1 MGIGS
6 KVKAQ
11 PAGTPAGTVIPGA
24 VVEEEPEI
32 RNTATAP
39 GFDKIEANMQK
50 ATALS
55 QDGKKYVADLTALL
69 AQKSDGT
76 ITVES
81 LGHRI
86 ETLVALDHVT
96 KQAFMVIFNESFVTS
111 QPYVPAGD
119 YIIDLAKCLQDV
131 HPDYALLEYVNICDY
146 DYGLVENMASFI
158 VNAFKATTP
167 ENRLDRTSFHS
178 IQVVAQAD
186 LQQALTFISRNSP
199 HKYRQRADWGVTVS
213 RKVMPLH
220 QQMFNN
226 RDQNL
231 LPMMAITGYTKIMR
245 IRNPQPIGA
254 VYNPIRFV
262 PVVVITEVMATVPS
276 FDMLSL
282 ALPIV
287 AGTVIQS
294 RKWLAPYCTGTQKGP
309 NLGRLKIVTDA
320 NGQQSLGWFENCDR
334 IPEVIQDVPW
344 LAIDFAEGR
353 ATIPGLANY
362 VTNDPT
368 NPAMD
373 HVNAQLKRFFGE
385 TDANGNPIVYMPASV
400 SPVLTSFVNYEGTYT
415 RDGVLTD
422 TRTADYINT
431 ITEIQ
436 DFGRC
441 ERMLDQSSVQPAQHL
456 QDVAAIYGEDT
467 VKSLYRVT
475 TVVFNGQYINTLANL
490 VSGILQYQADLAVN
504 QNIDFGQF
512 LGQYNTPIGGA
523 NSIYGGVYGGQVGTM
538 GYYNRGGMGW

>member
-1 MGIGS
+1 MGINS
-6 KVKAQ
+6 STKVKS
-11 PAGTPAGTVIPGA
+11 PASAASTIVPGTA
-24 VVEEEPEI
+24 VEEQPE
-32 RNTATAP
+32 AQAPVSAP
-39 GFDKIEANMQK
+39 GFDRIEANMQK

-55 QDGKKYVADLTALL
+55 QEGKKYVAELTALL
-69 AQKSDGT
+69 SQKSDGA

-86 ETLVALDHVT
+86 ETIVALDHVT
-96 KQAFMVIFNESFVTS
+96 KQAFMVLFNESFVSS
-111 QPYVPAGD
+111 QAYVPAGD

-167 ENRLDRTSFHS
+167 ENRLDRTSFRS

-199 HKYRQRADWGVTVS
+199 HKYRQRADWGVVVS
-213 RKVMPLH
+213 RQVQPQHSL
-220 QQMFNN
+220 MFNN

-231 LPMMAITGYTKIMR
+231 LPMMAVTGYTKIMR

-254 VYNPIRFV
+254 VYNPIRYV

-309 NLGRLKIVTDA
+309 NLGRLKIVTDQ
-320 NGQQSLGWFENCDR
+320 NGQQSLDWFENCDR

-373 HVNAQLKRFFGE
+373 HVNTQLKRFFGE
-385 TDANGNPIVYMPASV
+385 VDQNGTPIVYMPASV
-400 SPVLTSFVNYEGTYT
+400 SPILTSFVNYEGTFT
-415 RDGVLTD
+415 SNGVLTD

-431 ITEIQ
+431 VTEIQ
-436 DFGRC
+436 DYGRC

-456 QDVAAIYGEDT
+456 QDVAAIYGEDA

-490 VSGILQYQADLAVN
+490 VSGILQYKADLAVN

-523 NSIYGGVYGGQVGTM
+523 NSIYGGVFGGQVGTM
-538 GYYNRGGMGW
+538 GYYNRGGLWI